1 MKRIIYFCLL
11 IALGMLLPSAQA
23 GTKEELLRLQSDV
36 LALQNQ
42 IRDLEKTLSEASEGL
57 KSLVVQ
63 LNDQVAKSNLILSK
77 LSATFDSQASGTRSA
92 DQSLLQEIRALS
104 GKMDDSET
112 RISALAQQLNDLKVQ
127 SKSLNQ
133 GGGQGGSLSP
143 DTMYNQAFN
152 DFIQGNFDLA
162 VQEFTA
168 YLNNFPGGDKAAA
181 ALYNIG
187 EAYYNQNRLP
197 QAIAAFT
204 RVINDYSG
212 SDKVASALFKR
223 GKAELAMQESQN
235 AIADFKDIIARFPTA
250 PESDLAK
257 EQLQNLGVNIA
268 KPAKEQPRRKAR

>member
-1 MKRIIYFCLL
+1 MKRNIYFCLL
-11 IALGMLLPSAQA
+11 IALGMLPSAQA

-42 IRDLEKTLSEASEGL
+42 IRDFEKTFNETSEGL

-63 LNDQVAKSNLILSK
+63 LNDQVAKSNMLLSK
-77 LSATFDSQASGTRSA
+77 LSATLDSQASSTHST

-104 GKMDDSET
+104 GKLDDSAT

-133 GGGQGGSLSP
+133 GGVQGASLSP

-168 YLNNFPGGDKAAA
+168 YLSNFPGGDRAAA
-181 ALYNIG
+181 ALYDIG
-187 EAYYNQNRLP
+187 EAYYNQNKLP
-197 QAIAAFT
+197 QAITAFT
-204 RVINDYSG
+204 RVINDYSS

-223 GKAELAMQESQN
+223 AKAELAMQESQN
-235 AIADFKDIIARFPTA
+235 AIADFKDVIAKFPAA

-257 EQLQNLGVNIA
+257 QELQNLGISLE
-268 KPAKEQPRRKAR
+268 KPTKDQPRRKSR